1 MRLFKRILFV
11 FVVLLSITGCGLFY
25 LNTVFLPIQAKDI
38 ITTKAKVLLNRDVFI
53 REMNF
58 HLAKGFVIK
67 GIRIAEKEGGAT
79 PFFSIDEITFSVP
92 LPDLLRT
99 GHMLIP
105 SATIHKPIIHI
116 KNIHDNQWN
125 FSDLLTQKTPPT
137 PNTKSKKA
145 SPPRITLGGI
155 NIEQGTIEIANQNLT
170 EAITDLNVAIRLSL
184 SNSINFDADFK
195 VPSNATTFATTG
207 KFLTASKDL
216 SATIMTK
223 NLNPPRFLTLSRIPL
238 YIDIQEW
245 LINDANLNLKFKDAQ
260 LTLSGSIAGPF
271 DAKTNTDI
279 NVKLK
284 SHIKSEQ
291 FIFRKKGRNFT
302 LEGAFLAPN
311 TTLTI
316 DDNKIFVG
324 NFSGN
329 NIHFERSNDQ
339 FDMTGN
345 LFGQSA
351 KMSFAGQQLNGDTQ
365 LEKII
370 FKKQGL
376 LLNVSSQG
384 KITNASYKGPSW
396 NLISSST
403 KATFQFTRDKN
414 GLNLQIATL
423 STKDLSGMIANKKIS
438 SQSTGQNIKITST
451 NKILQAQGQVKTE
464 SLSIVTAQLGTFTG
478 NPEINFNIT
487 RNPDLYNNRLWYSG
501 TAVLNESSLKNIPR
515 FGNVTNLTGKVS
527 LNTTDAANLLWENLE
542 FNFLKQDYK
551 ATGSLK
557 NFSEP
562 TINTTLSGKDFNIS
576 FKGIVDDNILALS
589 SLTGSYHHTSFDV
602 KGNIGIRGGFPNVNL
617 NGTVDLNLIDLAL
630 IPSLQKNFKTMS
642 PAGIITLEGQYIFP
656 AMSWQ
661 KMALS
666 AKVTAKQ
673 FTLYGYNFENLSGN
687 LAELNDNRQT
697 IKLNALLYEGKVSL
711 DAKLALDQ
719 QDIPSEILFNLDD
732 IDLQKLKDNTKSLM
746 TKDFAGTLSANA
758 TLAGPL
764 LNYKSFQGS
773 GAVAVAEG
781 RLLEIE
787 MFKGIWKVLFSN
799 LLVDD
804 YKKIA
809 FNQAKASFKI
819 ANQKFTTEDLIL
831 KSAPADISA
840 KGWIGFDGVINF
852 DVLAKVREA
861 PIATST
867 AIKAVPTTIISQVAQ
882 NAVGIKLTGSLSI
895 PKIKYKI
902 LPLKILEK
910 TTGSIFQGLSGM
922 LEDVL

>member
-1 MRLFKRILFV
+1 
-11 FVVLLSITGCGLFY
+11 
-25 LNTVFLPIQAKDI
+25 
-38 ITTKAKVLLNRDVFI
+38 
-53 REMNF
+53 MNF
-58 HLAKGFVIK
+58 HLTKGFIIQ

-79 PFFSIDEITFSVP
+79 PFLSIDKITFSVP

-105 SATIHKPIIHI
+105 SATIHKPIVHI
-116 KNIHDNQWN
+116 KNLQDNQWN
-125 FSDLLTQKTPPT
+125 FSDLLTQKTAPT
-137 PNTKSKKA
+137 SDTKSKKA
-145 SPPRITLGGI
+145 SQPRITLGGI
-155 NIEQGTIEIANQNLT
+155 HIEQGTIEITNQNLIET
-170 EAITDLNVAIRLSL
+170 ITDLNITVRLSL
-184 SNSINFDADFK
+184 NKSVNFDADFK
-195 VPSNATTFATTG
+195 VPTNATTFATNG
-207 KFLTASKDL
+207 KFLTTPKDL
-216 SATIMTK
+216 SATIVTK

-245 LINDANLNLKFKDAQ
+245 IINDANLNLKFKDAQ

-271 DAKTNTDI
+271 HAKTNTDI

-284 SHIKSEQ
+284 SDIKSDQ
-291 FIFRKKGRNFT
+291 FLFRKKGRNFT
-302 LEGAFLAPN
+302 LEGAFIAPS

-316 DDNKIFVG
+316 DDNKVFIG

-329 NIHFERSNDQ
+329 NIRFERSNDQ
-339 FDMTGN
+339 FNMTGN
-345 LFGQSA
+345 LLGQGA
-351 KMSFAGQQLNGDTQ
+351 KMSFAGQQLNGDAQ
-365 LEKII
+365 LERII

-376 LLNVSSQG
+376 LLNLSSQG
-384 KITNASYKGPSW
+384 KITNASYKGPFW

-403 KATFQFTRDKN
+403 KATFQFSRDQG

-451 NKILQAQGQVKTE
+451 NKSFQAQGQLKTE
-464 SLSIVTAQLGTFTG
+464 SLSIVTSQFGTFTG
-478 NPEINFNIT
+478 DPEINFNIT
-487 RNPDLYNNRLWYSG
+487 RNPDLNNNKLWYSG
-501 TAVLNESSLKNIPR
+501 TTVLYESSLKNIPR
-515 FGNVTNLTGKVS
+515 FGNITNLKGKVS

-542 FNFLKQDYK
+542 FNFLSQNYK
-551 ATGSLK
+551 ATGFLK
-557 NFSEP
+557 NFNEP
-562 TINTTLSGKDFNIS
+562 NINTTLTGKNFNINL
-576 FKGIVDDNILALS
+576 KGAIDDNIITLS
-589 SLTGSYHHTSFDV
+589 SLTGTYHHTSFDV
-602 KGNIGIRGGFPNVNL
+602 KGNIGVRGGFPNVDL
-617 NGTVDLNLIDLAL
+617 TGAVHLNLLDLAL
-630 IPSLQKNFKTMS
+630 IPSLQKNFKTIS
-642 PAGIITLEGQYIFP
+642 PAGIITLEGHYIFP

-687 LAELNDNRQT
+687 LAELNDNRQS

-719 QDIPSEILFNLDD
+719 QDIPSEIILSLNDM
-732 IDLQKLKDNTKSLM
+732 DLQKLKDNTKSLM
-746 TKDFAGTLSANA
+746 TKDFAGTLSANT

-764 LNYKSFQGS
+764 LNYKNLQGN
-773 GAVAVAEG
+773 GAVAVIEG

-819 ANQKFTTEDLIL
+819 TNQRFITEDLIL

-882 NAVGIKLTGSLSI
+882 NAVGIKLTGSLSD
-895 PKIKYKI
+895 PKVKYKI

-910 TTGSIFQGLSGM
+910 TTGSILQGLSGM